1 MELHMQI
8 QVNTT
13 NMWEIELLA
22 LYVKK
27 KKKLIM
33 WGKNWKNK
41 HCEKCMKYYVSKN
54 LKSDM
59 FTSP

>member
-27 KKKLIM
+27 KKKINHV
-33 WGKNWKNK
+33 GKKL
-41 HCEKCMKYYVSKN
+41 EK
-54 LKSDM
+54 
-59 FTSP
+59 

>member
-27 KKKLIM
+27 KKINHVGKKL
-33 WGKNWKNK
+33 
-41 HCEKCMKYYVSKN
+41 EK
-54 LKSDM
+54 
-59 FTSP
+59 